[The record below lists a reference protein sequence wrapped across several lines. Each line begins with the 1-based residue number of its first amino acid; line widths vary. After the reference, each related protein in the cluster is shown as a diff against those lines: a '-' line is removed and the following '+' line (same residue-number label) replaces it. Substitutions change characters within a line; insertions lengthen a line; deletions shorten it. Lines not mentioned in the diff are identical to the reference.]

1 VTDQRRWSPT
11 RAISAW
17 LTSLLFARQLG
28 DFLLL
33 WIVFKGANAFTA
45 VRAGL
50 PPLGF
55 RPGAE
60 AIALAFECFA
70 LLAFLRRH
78 REDALLASL
87 GVERSLVLL
96 PFALVH
102 VGLSLASAAFA

>member
-1 VTDQRRWSPT
+1 VTGQRRWSPA

-45 VRAGL
+45 LRAGL
-50 PPLGF
+50 PPLAF

-60 AIALAFECFA
+60 AVAFGFECVA
-70 LLAFLRRH
+70 LLGFLRRH

-87 GVERSLVLL
+87 GLERSLLLL

-102 VGLSLASAAFA
+102 AGLSLATAALA

>member
-1 VTDQRRWSPT
+1 M
-11 RAISAW
+11 RAIGAW

-50 PPLGF
+50 PPLAF

-60 AIALAFECFA
+60 GVALALECVA
-70 LLAFLRRH
+70 WLAFLRRH
-78 REDALLASL
+78 REDVLLASL
-87 GVERSLVLL
+87 GLDGFLVLL

-102 VGLSLASAAFA
+102 AALSLAVATLA

>member
-1 VTDQRRWSPT
+1 VTGQRRWSPA

-60 AIALAFECFA
+60 AVAFGFECLA

-78 REDALLASL
+78 REDVLLASL
-87 GVERSLVLL
+87 GLDRSLVLL

-102 VGLSLASAAFA
+102 AGLSLAAATLA